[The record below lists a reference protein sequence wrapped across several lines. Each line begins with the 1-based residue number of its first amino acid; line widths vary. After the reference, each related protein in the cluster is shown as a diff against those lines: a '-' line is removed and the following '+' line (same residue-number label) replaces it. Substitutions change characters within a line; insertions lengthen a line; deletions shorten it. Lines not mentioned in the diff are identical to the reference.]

1 MASSRFATATHVLVA
16 LEYLR
21 RDGHGLVSSKNLA
34 QSVGTNPVIV
44 RELLRSLGKAG
55 LVATT
60 EGRNG
65 GVRIAKDAKEINLR
79 SVYVA
84 VEAQGPL
91 KESPRPVH
99 KSCPVSCAMK
109 GLLRPIYQ
117 EVDEAM
123 LKVFDKKTISEL
135 TSGVPGRSAP
145 RREHNQRR

>member
-1 MASSRFATATHVLVA
+1 
-16 LEYLR
+16 
-21 RDGHGLVSSKNLA
+21 
-34 QSVGTNPVIV
+34 V

-91 KESPRPVH
+91 KESPRQVY

-117 EVDEAM
+117 EVNQAM
-123 LKVFDKKTISEL
+123 LKIFERKTISEL
-135 TSGVPGRSAP
+135 TGGVPARPTPKRAN
-145 RREHNQRR
+145 NQRR